1 MKPDTM
7 QWIMEDYIIN
17 VGQIEDLQMIND
29 IAGLD
34 IIFQRAKRTLVGGGI
49 VALVRQQRTG
59 QADRFEEFSTLEE
72 LDAYKKNV
80 YKYLTP

>member
-1 MKPDTM
+1 
-7 QWIMEDYIIN
+7 MEDYIIN

-34 IIFQRAKRTLVGGGI
+34 TIFQRAKMTIVGGGV
-49 VALVRQQRTG
+49 VALVRKQRSG
-59 QADRFEEFSTLEE
+59 QADRFEEFSTLEDLE
-72 LDAYKKNV
+72 AYKKNV

>member
-1 MKPDTM
+1 
-7 QWIMEDYIIN
+7 MEDYIIN

-49 VALVRQQRTG
+49 VALVRQQRGG
-59 QADRFEEFSTLEE
+59 QEDRFESFSTLEDLE
-72 LDAYKKNV
+72 VYRKNV
-80 YKYLTP
+80 YKHLSV